1 MSEAAK
7 APSAVTEAAA
17 QSAVLPSPAASD
29 SAPPPTS
36 TPPTAPAP
44 VPPRTYPKVPVYL
57 APPPAYAPNST
68 VPNFLR
74 IVAVLVLIGGTAS
87 SAIAWVYKTIVYPRL
102 VIALQARTRL
112 FRSHETI
119 YAKLHDTII
128 GLVNAAGI
136 RRLGGAE
143 AVEFRKRERERRALS
158 SDQKAPSAGSDS
170 GDVNEEKKPLLQTG
184 ADAQEGTD
192 PSEGQLEPHA
202 TEPLPPPPPRILEP
216 VKTSLTSLRAEL
228 ASGSPSAS
236 TTSSTGGGHM
246 PMNPSNLV
254 QPQGMLMRS
263 LVTLNEY
270 LESES
275 YAAATFHTY
284 RPYGAY
290 GASAG
295 SSSTAT
301 GERRAL
307 QEATHNFKAEIRSIK
322 GALLNRRNFARPET
336 VSS

>member
-7 APSAVTEAAA
+7 SPSAVTEAAS
-17 QSAVLPSPAASD
+17 QSAVLPSPSVSD

-36 TPPTAPAP
+36 ESTTANPTP
-44 VPPRTYPKVPVYL
+44 VPPRTYPKVPLYI
-57 APPPAYAPNST
+57 APPPRYAPNST

-74 IVAVLVLIGGTAS
+74 IVAALVLIGGTAS
-87 SAIAWVYKTIVYPRL
+87 SAVAWLYKTIIYPRL

-112 FRSHETI
+112 FQSHVTI
-119 YAKLHDTII
+119 YTKLHDTIV

-143 AVEFRKRERERRALS
+143 AVEFKKRQRERRTLLS
-158 SDQKAPSAGSDS
+158 DASATGITQDQDKTKGETLSRGEGAT
-170 GDVNEEKKPLLQTG
+170 EEG
-184 ADAQEGTD
+184 ADPTASATNDGNDDD
-192 PSEGQLEPHA
+192 PL
-202 TEPLPPPPPRILEP
+202 PPPPRILEP
-216 VKTSLTSLRAEL
+216 VKASLTSLRAEL
-228 ASGSPSAS
+228 VSGSPSATAS
-236 TTSSTGGGHM
+236 TLST
-246 PMNPSNLV
+246 NPSNLV

-290 GASAG
+290 GSSAG
-295 SSSTAT
+295 SSTAT
-301 GERRAL
+301 GERKAL
-307 QEATHNFKAEIRSIK
+307 QEVTHNFKAEIRSIK

-336 VSS
+336 ATSS

>member
-17 QSAVLPSPAASD
+17 QSATLPSPAASD
-29 SAPPPTS
+29 PAPPPTS

-87 SAIAWVYKTIVYPRL
+87 SAIAWTIVYPRL

-119 YAKLHDTII
+119 YAKLHDTIV

-143 AVEFRKRERERRALS
+143 AVEFRKRRERERRTLS
-158 SDQKAPSAGSDS
+158 SEQKAPSAKLES
-170 GDVNEEKKPLLQTG
+170 GDVNEEKKPLLPTG
-184 ADAQEGTD
+184 AADAQEETA
-192 PSEGQLEPHA
+192 PSEGQVEPHA
-202 TEPLPPPPPRILEP
+202 TEPLPPAPRILEP

-236 TTSSTGGGHM
+236 TSSTGGHM
-246 PMNPSNLV
+246 TTNPSNLV

-301 GERRAL
+301 GERKAL
-307 QEATHNFKAEIRSIK
+307 QEVTHNFKAEIRSIK

>member
-1 MSEAAK
+1 M
-7 APSAVTEAAA
+7 
-17 QSAVLPSPAASD
+17 
-29 SAPPPTS
+29 
-36 TPPTAPAP
+36 
-44 VPPRTYPKVPVYL
+44 
-57 APPPAYAPNST
+57 
-68 VPNFLR
+68 
-74 IVAVLVLIGGTAS
+74 
-87 SAIAWVYKTIVYPRL
+87 
-102 VIALQARTRL
+102 IALQARTRL

-119 YAKLHDTII
+119 YAKLHDTIV

-143 AVEFRKRERERRALS
+143 AVEFRKRRERERRTLS
-158 SDQKAPSAGSDS
+158 SDQKAASAGSEEE
-170 GDVNEEKKPLLQTG
+170 GDGANEEEKSLLPTG
-184 ADAQEGTD
+184 AADGQEGTD
-192 PSEGQLEPHA
+192 PSEGQVEPHA
-202 TEPLPPPPPRILEP
+202 TEPLPPAPRILEP

-236 TTSSTGGGHM
+236 TSSTGGHM
-246 PMNPSNLV
+246 TTNPSNLV

-301 GERRAL
+301 GERKAL
-307 QEATHNFKAEIRSIK
+307 QEVTHNFKAEIRSIK
-322 GALLNRRNFARPET
+322 GALPPSLCSCCSGFPGPATDLALPPRRRSPEPKEFCAT
-336 VSS
+336 GNYRFILRLKTRRTFLPLDAGCLM

>member
-7 APSAVTEAAA
+7 SPSAVTEAAA
-17 QSAVLPSPAASD
+17 QSATLPSPASSD
-29 SAPPPTS
+29 SAPPPAATS
-36 TPPTAPAP
+36 HSTP

-57 APPPAYAPNST
+57 APPPGYAPNST

-74 IVAVLVLIGGTAS
+74 IVAALVLVGGTAS
-87 SAIAWVYKTIVYPRL
+87 SAVAWVYKTIVYPRL

-119 YAKLHDTII
+119 YTKLHDTIV

-136 RRLGGAE
+136 RKLGGAE
-143 AVEFRKRERERRALS
+143 AVEFRKRQRERKVLSEDENGEASAVKSVAEKHQQGEEKQPLLGKDGAS
-158 SDQKAPSAGSDS
+158 SDETGRTAAEE
-170 GDVNEEKKPLLQTG
+170 NEQAVE
-184 ADAQEGTD
+184 
-192 PSEGQLEPHA
+192 
-202 TEPLPPPPPRILEP
+202 EPLPPPPQILQP
-216 VKTSLTSLRAEL
+216 VKASLTSLRAEL
-228 ASGSPSAS
+228 VAGSPSA
-236 TTSSTGGGHM
+236 TTSTLA
-246 PMNPSNLV
+246 NPSNLV

-275 YAAATFHTY
+275 YAASTFHTY

-295 SSSTAT
+295 SSTAT
-301 GERRAL
+301 GERKAL
-307 QEATHNFKAEIRSIK
+307 QEVTHNFKAEIRSIK
-322 GALLNRRNFARPET
+322 GALLNRRNFARPEAT
-336 VSS
+336 SS

>member
-1 MSEAAK
+1 M
-7 APSAVTEAAA
+7 
-17 QSAVLPSPAASD
+17 
-29 SAPPPTS
+29 
-36 TPPTAPAP
+36 
-44 VPPRTYPKVPVYL
+44 
-57 APPPAYAPNST
+57 
-68 VPNFLR
+68 
-74 IVAVLVLIGGTAS
+74 
-87 SAIAWVYKTIVYPRL
+87 
-102 VIALQARTRL
+102 IALQARTRL

-119 YAKLHDTII
+119 YAKLHDTIV

-143 AVEFRKRERERRALS
+143 AVEFRKRRERERRTLS
-158 SDQKAPSAGSDS
+158 SEQKAPSAKLES
-170 GDVNEEKKPLLQTG
+170 GDVNEEKKPLLPTG
-184 ADAQEGTD
+184 AADAQEETA
-192 PSEGQLEPHA
+192 PSEGQVEPHA
-202 TEPLPPPPPRILEP
+202 TEPLPPAPRILEP

-236 TTSSTGGGHM
+236 TSSTGGHM
-246 PMNPSNLV
+246 TTNPSNLV

-301 GERRAL
+301 GERKAL
-307 QEATHNFKAEIRSIK
+307 QEVTHNFKAEIRSIK
-322 GALLNRRNFARPET
+322 GALPPSLSSWCSGFPGPATDLALPPRRRSPEPQEFCATGNRFVLRLSPSDFLASRCRLSHVMLYLVIRT
-336 VSS
+336 LSICLAV